1 MTAEA
6 VLLAAAIF
14 LLRILNYTISTIR
27 LVTITRQQRLL
38 SSILAFLEALIFAVV
53 IAKVVT
59 DLDNILNLMAYCLGA
74 AVGSYV
80 GIVLEARLITS
91 YRTVNI
97 VAQKLGHE
105 LAQALRDND
114 FGVTEAL
121 GEGLDGEVTMLRC
134 VVVHREV
141 PKLLQLT
148 RKINPDA
155 FIAIEE
161 ARIVRQGYVHV
172 PGRPR

>member
-1 MTAEA
+1 MTIDAL
-6 VLLAAAIF
+6 LLAAAIF

-27 LVTITRQQRLL
+27 LVTTTRQQRLV

-59 DLDNILNLMAYCLGA
+59 DLENILNLMAYCLGA
-74 AVGSYV
+74 AVGSYI
-80 GIVLEARLITS
+80 GIMLEARLITS

-97 VAQKLGHE
+97 IAQKLGHE
-105 LAQALRDND
+105 LAQVLRDSD
-114 FGVTEAL
+114 FGVTEAI
-121 GEGLDGEVTMLRC
+121 GEGLDGTVTILRC
-134 VVVHREV
+134 VVIHRDV

-148 RKINPDA
+148 RRINPDA
-155 FIAIEE
+155 FISIEE